1 MSCRRQAI
9 LSAARSLTRCSR
21 ASATGSTARASLSR
35 SRGRSADQSSP
46 SSSRCCPPTHR
57 STSATA
63 PSTRS
68 RVTALREYLNRAVE
82 IHIREHL
89 LARLDHGDKL
99 RVKLGLDPTAPD
111 LHVGHLVVLDVLR
124 GFQDDGHTVVLI
136 IGDYTALIG
145 DPSGRSETRPVL
157 TPDQVAAN
165 SETYFEQVDLVLD
178 RDRIEVRYNSE
189 WLAAMTAAD
198 ILRLMSKATLQQI
211 LQREDF
217 SDRVKAGTPIGA
229 HEILYPFNQAYDSV
243 AINADVEI
251 GGTDQLFNLL
261 FGREIQKS
269 YGQEPQDIAV
279 FPLLEGTDGSAKMG
293 KSLGNYIG
301 LAEPPEEIYGKTM
314 SIPDRL
320 TEKYLRLVSGL
331 EGKELE
337 AVLTLKPR
345 DAKAALARQ
354 LVKRLHGDEAAAQ
367 AEAHFVSQF
376 VRKEIPDQKE
386 EHRVEGATDIVSL
399 LVATGIA
406 NSRGDARRLAEQG
419 GVRKNGEK
427 VGPTADATTGDV
439 ISARRR
445 HVLLK

>member
-1 MSCRRQAI
+1 MS
-9 LSAARSLTRCSR
+9 
-21 ASATGSTARASLSR
+21 G
-35 SRGRSADQSSP
+35 
-46 SSSRCCPPTHR
+46 
-57 STSATA
+57 
-63 PSTRS
+63 
-68 RVTALREYLNRAVE
+68 ALFDRLRKRAVE
-82 IHIREHL
+82 IHVEDHL
-89 LARLDHGDKL
+89 RARLARGESL

-124 GFQDDGHTVVLI
+124 AFQDDGHTVVLI
-136 IGDYTALIG
+136 VGDFTAMIG
-145 DPSGRSETRPVL
+145 DPSGRSETRPIL
-157 TPDQVAAN
+157 T
-165 SETYFEQVDLVLD
+165 SEQVDSAAHTYLEQIHLVLD
-178 RDRIEVRYNSE
+178 RERLEVRRNSE
-189 WLAAMTAAD
+189 WLGEMKGAD
-198 ILRLMSKATLQQI
+198 VLRLLGKATLQQV

-217 SDRVKAGTPIGA
+217 ADRLKAGTPIGA

-243 AINADVEI
+243 AIRADAEI

-261 FGREIQKS
+261 FGREIQKA

-279 FPLLEGTDGSAKMG
+279 FPLLEGTDGSVKMG

-301 LAEPPEEIYGKTM
+301 LTEPPEEIYGKTM
-314 SIPDRL
+314 SIPDKL

-337 AVLTLKPR
+337 AVLALKPR
-345 DAKAALARQ
+345 DAKAALARR
-354 LVKRLHGDEAAAQ
+354 LVKRLHGEEAAAR

-386 EHRVEGATDIVSL
+386 EHKIEGPADVVSV

-406 NSRGDARRLAEQG
+406 SSRGDARRLAEQG
-419 GVRKNGEK
+419 GVRINGEK
-427 VGPTADATTGDV
+427 VKPTATAKAGDV